1 MRLTNF
7 KDTLEDQYRQLMAAF
22 LPEGVLDY
30 FNITQVQKDSKG
42 FYIHLEEKNHLPKE
56 LQDQKDLVYHAKG
69 FYPQVGIQDFPIRG
83 QKVMLLV
90 KRRRW
95 ENQTTKD
102 IVSRDWNLVQK
113 GTRITAEFA
122 AFLKGILG

>member
-1 MRLTNF
+1 L
-7 KDTLEDQYRQLMAAF
+7 QQ
-22 LPEGVLDY
+22 
-30 FNITQVQKDSKG
+30 QKDV
-42 FYIHLEEKNHLPKE
+42 I
-56 LQDQKDLVYHAKG
+56 YHSKG
-69 FYPQVGIQDFPIRG
+69 FYPQVSVQDFPIRG
-83 QKVMLLV
+83 QKVLLLV

-113 GTRITAEFA
+113 GTRMTAEFA